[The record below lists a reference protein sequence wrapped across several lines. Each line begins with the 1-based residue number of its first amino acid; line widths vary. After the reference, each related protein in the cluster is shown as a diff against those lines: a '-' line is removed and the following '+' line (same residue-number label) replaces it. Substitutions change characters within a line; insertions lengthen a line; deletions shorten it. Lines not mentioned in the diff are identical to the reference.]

1 MVRYLIGA
9 RRGHGKHR
17 VPGVGRDVGGQNLGV
32 GQGDWAAPQ
41 RHQNAAALGVG
52 GKVGGGGKVGT
63 CGSSGTGRPRGT
75 GGAGWT
81 LHGGGCQSAL
91 HLCFQKELVL
101 RRGFQHTADA
111 LIGGQ
116 HVADCGGR
124 AAETGQGSQN
134 ILQFLSFSVENMAQA
149 EFFHR
154 NRRENLINCVFPFN
168 GGIHYGKARQRHYRE
183 SPFKLRGTY

>member
-1 MVRYLIGA
+1 MGEAV
-9 RRGHGKHR
+9 K
-17 VPGVGRDVGGQNLGV
+17 
-32 GQGDWAAPQ
+32 APCIFAF
-41 RHQNAAALGVG
+41 R
-52 GKVGGGGKVGT
+52 K
-63 CGSSGTGRPRGT
+63 S
-75 GGAGWT
+75 
-81 LHGGGCQSAL
+81 
-91 HLCFQKELVL
+91 
-101 RRGFQHTADA
+101 GFQHTADA